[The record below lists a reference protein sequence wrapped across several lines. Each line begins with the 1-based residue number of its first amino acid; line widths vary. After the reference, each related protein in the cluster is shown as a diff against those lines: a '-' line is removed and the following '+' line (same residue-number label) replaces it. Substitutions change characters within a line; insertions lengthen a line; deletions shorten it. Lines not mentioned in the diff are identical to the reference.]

1 VPIYEYRCNGCGHE
15 FEFLLLP
22 SSSATP
28 ACPACRAEDLERLPT
43 GFAVSSDE
51 LRTARVQ
58 KARALRKNSQTYKD
72 QKIAEAE
79 HIRDHVSEHRERVQ
93 NSKS

>member
-1 VPIYEYRCNGCGHE
+1 MIRYALCCDAGHE

-22 SSSATP
+22 SSTATP
-28 ACPACRAEDLERLPT
+28 ACPSCQAEDLERLPT

-51 LRTARVQ
+51 LRTARVE
-58 KARALRKNSQTYKD
+58 KARALRKSSKNYKD